1 MNVHRATIFLVTVRS
16 PAPHP
21 HDPRSPLVSSPV
33 HTSSTTATSRLL
45 LPALSF
51 VVMVVAVL
59 QTLVVPVLA
68 DIGAQLGASTSAV
81 GWVVT
86 ANLLAAAVM
95 TPVLGRLGDVHGKR
109 PVLVG
114 ILVVVAL
121 GSLLAATTSSLVLL
135 VLGRV
140 LQGASFGLFPLGI
153 SVLRDELPADKLTGG
168 MAVVSGTLGVGG
180 GFGLVLTGVLTDGGA
195 DYHRIFWLSLGVALA
210 ALVLTLAVVPKRR
223 GVGGR
228 MDWLGGLVLGAS
240 LVLLLL
246 PLSQGHTWGWAS
258 VRTVG
263 SLVLAV
269 ALFVGWLALERRT
282 AEPLVSPRM
291 FSHRPVLVTNL
302 AAVCIGMALFISFL
316 GVSTLVQ
323 VPTAVAGYGFTASVL
338 QASVV
343 YLLPGALVGVVVAPL
358 GGRLVRRTGA
368 RVALALAA
376 AIAAVGYLS
385 LALLHSLT
393 WQVVVGAVIVN
404 IGVTV
409 AYGAFPALLVAEV
422 SPGETGS
429 ANSVNSIARSVGSA
443 VASAVV
449 VTLLASN
456 LTSTGVP
463 RESVFTLAF
472 ALGTVVCLL
481 AAGLATFGLPRDLR
495 RPTAAEQDEEEAT
508 ALAGEWGTV
517 SGLAR

>member
-1 MNVHRATIFLVTVRS
+1 MPNTA
-16 PAPHP
+16 AP
-21 HDPRSPLVSSPV
+21 
-33 HTSSTTATSRLL
+33 SRLL

-109 PVLVG
+109 PVLRG
-114 ILVVVAL
+114 ILVAVAL
-121 GSLLAATTSSLVLL
+121 GSLLAATTSSLPLL
-135 VLGRV
+135 VVGRV

-153 SVLRDELPADKLTGG
+153 AVLRDELPAEKLTSG
-168 MAVVSGTLGVGG
+168 MAVVSGTLGIGG
-180 GFGLVLTGVLTDGGA
+180 GFGLVLTGLLTDGGA
-195 DYHRIFWLSLGVALA
+195 DYHRIFWLALGVTLVAM
-210 ALVLTLAVVPKRR
+210 VLTLVVPSRPA
-223 GVGGR
+223 VGGR
-228 MDWLGGLVLGAS
+228 LDWVGGLVLGAS

-246 PLSQGHTWGWAS
+246 PLSQGHTWGWSS
-258 VRTVG
+258 VRTIG
-263 SLVLAV
+263 SLVLAL

-358 GGRLVRRTGA
+358 GGRLVRATGA

-376 AIAAVGYLS
+376 GVAAAGYLS
-385 LALLHSLT
+385 LALLHSAT
-393 WQVVVGAVIVN
+393 WQVVLGAVVVN

-429 ANSVNSIARSVGSA
+429 ANSVNSIARAVGGA

-449 VTLLASN
+449 VTFLASSV
-456 LTSTGVP
+456 TSTGLP
-463 RESVFTLAF
+463 KESVFTLAF
-472 ALGTVVCLL
+472 AMGTVVCLV
-481 AAGLATFGLPRDLR
+481 AAALATFGLPRDLR
-495 RPTAAEQDEEEAT
+495 QPTPAERSEEAAP
-508 ALAGEWGTV
+508 ALAAEWGTV